1 MRTSR
6 SMSCTL
12 SSVMRALPPALR
24 VFLLTLAIVDDLL
37 AITIIAIFY
46 AQNLQLQWL
55 ALALIPLAL
64 FTIAVQRGIS
74 AWWVLFPLGVATW
87 VLVHTSGIHATVAGV
102 LLGFTVPVF
111 ATKRAWVHKGTDDGG
126 EPVYEGFTAH
136 FADRWGI
143 FSTLIAVPVF
153 AFFSAGVA
161 IGGMQGLRDAFAD
174 PITLGIITGLF
185 IGKPI
190 GIVGTTFVL
199 SQLPAFQLD
208 EALSWPDMIGVGFVA
223 GVGFTVSL
231 LVGELA
237 FGPDSV
243 ADEHVKIGVLLGSLI
258 SALVGGALLAVRN
271 RKAKGLQPAS

>member
-1 MRTSR
+1 MRSAA
-6 SMSCTL
+6 C
-12 SSVMRALPPALR
+12 RAC
-24 VFLLTLAIVDDLL
+24 
-37 AITIIAIFY
+37 
-46 AQNLQLQWL
+46 
-55 ALALIPLAL
+55 
-64 FTIAVQRGIS
+64 
-74 AWWVLFPLGVATW
+74 ATP
-87 VLVHTSGIHATVAGV
+87 S
-102 LLGFTVPVF
+102 
-111 ATKRAWVHKGTDDGG
+111 
-126 EPVYEGFTAH
+126 
-136 FADRWGI
+136 
-143 FSTLIAVPVF
+143 
-153 AFFSAGVA
+153 
-161 IGGMQGLRDAFAD
+161 D